1 MNRVSFLGFGEELA
15 DGAFRRLRRI
25 RRADDG
31 PKTIHGVI
39 AFESDRKAGAG
50 GHERDEGIEEGALP
64 MDFIKRHCLHLG
76 QAHHLGSANGETVG
90 FEMGEDAAGAA
101 GVKRVG
107 FHDRKGEHVRAVG

>member
-1 MNRVSFLGFGEELA
+1 MNRVSFFRFGEELA
-15 DGAFRRLRRI
+15 DRTFRRLRRI

-39 AFESDRKAGAG
+39 AFESDRNAGSG

-64 MDFIKRHCLHLG
+64 MDFVKRHCLHFG
-76 QAHHLGSANGETVG
+76 QTHHLDSANCKTVG
-90 FEMGEDAAGAA
+90 FEVGEDAAGAA
-101 GVKRVG
+101 GLKRVG